1 MPETPEMPEL
11 VSTVYFE
18 DIEIDREYRSSE
30 RLVTEA
36 DLASF
41 TELSGDR
48 HPIHV
53 DEEYARQTRFGR
65 RILHGPFGVAVALGL
80 FGDFREFVGS
90 SIALTDIREWTF
102 KAPIF
107 VGDRIHLSMRITAK
121 RPATSGRHGVVT
133 RFMRLVRHDG
143 TVVQEGSMGLM
154 IAARPLDG

>member
-1 MPETPEMPEL
+1 MPEMVDPI
-11 VSTVYFE
+11 YFE
-18 DIEIDREYRSSE
+18 DVEIDREYRSSE

-36 DLASF
+36 DLTLFA
-41 TELSGDR
+41 ELSGDR

-53 DEEYARQTRFGR
+53 DEEYARRTRFGR

-80 FGDFREFVGS
+80 FGDFPEFAGS
-90 SIALTDIREWTF
+90 AIALTDIREWSF

-107 VGDRIHLSMRITAK
+107 IGDRIHLSMRITAK
-121 RPATSGRHGVVT
+121 RPASSGRHGLVN

-154 IAARPLDG
+154 MATRPP